1 MHINLK
7 INGEEKT
14 FQVAPGDLLLD
25 VLRREGYF
33 GVKHGC
39 EDGSCGACTLL
50 VNGVPRPSCTMLAAQ
65 ADGAELTTIEGV
77 TQVVPEGS
85 GPSQGWRGNVDL
97 HPIQQAFVE
106 TGAIQCGYCTPAMVL
121 TAKVLLETEPNPT
134 EAQVR
139 DALSGVL
146 CRCTGYVKPVQAIL
160 RAGAVLRGEE
170 VAPIAKIAR
179 GDWEGNIPAP
189 PGLFEPPLLPEGLG
203 PPAPPAR
210 TAEPGVEPVSGGLA
224 VKTTAMPT
232 MVVAPETDRL
242 RVVGKPEPKVDAVK
256 LVQGKPAFAADMEL
270 RGMLVGKL
278 LRSPHAHARIRRI
291 DASRARALPGVQ
303 AVLTYEDVPR
313 VARSTAGQS
322 HPIPGPLDTFS
333 FDTKVRYVG
342 DRVAAVAAETEEIA
356 EEALRLIEV
365 EYEVLPAI
373 LDPRDALDNPVIIHD
388 EKDYVNFAHSNPK
401 RNLAAQLRI
410 DLGDVDEAIE
420 KADHVFEAE
429 YAVPRVQQ
437 APIEPYACITY
448 WDEDDRLVLRTATQV
463 PFHIRR
469 MLAPVLGLP
478 LKRIRVIKPRIG
490 GGFGNKQE
498 VIIEDAC
505 AHLTIATGRPVKM
518 EYTREEQFVGSTSRH
533 PMIIKMRTGVL
544 SDGTMVANEMILLSD
559 TGAYG
564 NHALTVTGNTGHKAM
579 SLYNAPNIRFHADI
593 VYTNQ
598 PTSGAYR
605 GYGVPQG
612 FWAVESHMER
622 ICRQMGWDPVEFR
635 LKNAV
640 KAGDEH
646 PLSKVWSEGRE
657 PKPEVIQTCALPE
670 AVQQGAALFGWQ
682 RGKEGDDYHRV
693 PGEPHLRKG
702 QGIAMVMQGTA
713 IPYLDMGAASIKMN
727 DDGSFNLLVGA
738 TDLGTGSD
746 TVLAQMAAEV
756 LGCPLEDVI
765 VYSSD
770 TDFTPFDKGAY
781 ASSTTYISGAATVRA
796 AQQVA
801 AQIRARAAKML
812 ATPPR
817 EDARHPSEPLLQPH
831 EIDLRDRQAW
841 APDGRRVSLEEIALN
856 TLHSEDQHQIMGV
869 GSYVSPVSPPPFAAQ
884 FAEVTVDIETG
895 QVTVDRLLMALDCGV
910 IVNPTT
916 ASGQV
921 EGGMAQALGYA
932 VSEEM
937 VFDESGRL
945 VNPRFGDYHIFS
957 ADEMPDMQVI
967 FVETYEPSHPFG
979 VKAVAEIPLDGVA
992 PAVGNAVYD
1001 AIGVQVLDIPLTPEK
1016 VWRALR
1022 ERSKP

>member
-1 MHINLK
+1 MDINLR
-7 INGEEKT
+7 INSEDRA
-14 FQVAPGDLLLD
+14 FHIAPGDLLLE

-39 EDGSCGACTLL
+39 EDGTCGACTVL
-50 VNGVPRPSCTMLAAQ
+50 VNGIPRTSCTMLAAQ
-65 ADGAELTTIEGV
+65 ADGVEITTIEGV
-77 TQVVPEGS
+77 ADIALEGR

-106 TGAIQCGYCTPAMVL
+106 TGAIQCGYCTPAMIL
-121 TAKVLLETEPNPT
+121 AAKVLLETEPRPT
-134 EAQVR
+134 EDQVR

-146 CRCTGYVKPVQAIL
+146 CRCTGYVKPVQAVL
-160 RAGAVLRGEE
+160 RAAAVLRGEQ
-170 VAPIAKIAR
+170 VPPIMDYRPDEMDA
-179 GDWEGNIPAP
+179 GIPAP
-189 PGLFEPPLLPEGLG
+189 PGLFEPPIPPEDLG
-203 PPAPPAR
+203 P
-210 TAEPGVEPVSGGLA
+210 EPVGGA
-224 VKTTAMPT
+224 DVRVKTTPLPT
-232 MVVAPETDRL
+232 MVAVPETDSL
-242 RVVGKPEPKVDAVK
+242 RVVGRPEPKVDAVK
-256 LVQGKPAFAADMEL
+256 LVQGKPAFTADVEM
-270 RGMLVGKL
+270 RGMLIGKL
-278 LRSPHAHARIRRI
+278 LRSPYAHARIRGI
-291 DASRARALPGVQ
+291 DASQARALPGVH

-365 EYEVLPAI
+365 DYEVLPAI
-373 LDPRDALDNPVIIHD
+373 LDPGDALDNPVLIHD
-388 EKDYVNFAHSNPK
+388 EPDYVNFAHSDPG

-410 DLGDVDEAIE
+410 DLGDVDQAMQE
-420 KADHVFEAE
+420 ADHVFEAE
-429 YAVPRVQQ
+429 YAVQRVQQ
-437 APIEPYACITY
+437 TPIEPFVCITH
-448 WDEDDRLVLRTATQV
+448 WDEDDRLVIRASTQV

-478 LKRIRVIKPRIG
+478 VKRIRVIKPRIG

-498 VIIEDAC
+498 VMIEDAC

-518 EYTREEQFVGSTSRH
+518 EYTREEQFIGSTSRH
-533 PMIIKMRTGVL
+533 PMRFRMRTGVL
-544 SDGTMVANEMILLSD
+544 NDGTIVANEMLVLSD

-579 SLYNAPNIRFHADI
+579 SLYNVPNIRFHADI

-622 ICRQMGWDPVEFR
+622 ICREMDWDPIEFR

-640 KAGDEH
+640 KSGDEH

-657 PKPEVIQTCALPE
+657 PKPEVLQTCGLPE
-670 AVQQGAALFGWQ
+670 AVQRGAHRFGW
-682 RGKEGDDYHRV
+682 RLAKDGDDYHHV
-693 PGEPHLRKG
+693 PGQPHLCRG

-727 DDGSFNLLVGA
+727 DDGSFNLLIGA

-746 TVLAQMAAEV
+746 TVLAQMVAEV

-781 ASSTTYISGAATVRA
+781 ASSTTYISGAAAVRA
-796 AQQVA
+796 AEQVSS
-801 AQIRARAAKML
+801 QIRARAVKML
-812 ATPPR
+812 DNAADVSGTP
-817 EDARHPSEPLLQPH
+817 LQPH
-831 EIDLRDRQAW
+831 EIDLHDRRAW
-841 APDGRRVSLEEIALN
+841 APDGRSVSLEEIALN

-884 FAEVTVDIETG
+884 FAEVTVDTETG

-921 EGGMAQALGYA
+921 EGGMSQALGYA

-937 VFDESGRL
+937 VFDEYGHL
-945 VNPRFGDYHIFS
+945 VNPRFGDYRIFS
-957 ADEMPDMQVI
+957 ADEMPEMEVI

-1001 AIGVQVLDIPLTPEK
+1001 AIGVQIPDIPLIPEK

-1022 ERSKP
+1022 QERNR